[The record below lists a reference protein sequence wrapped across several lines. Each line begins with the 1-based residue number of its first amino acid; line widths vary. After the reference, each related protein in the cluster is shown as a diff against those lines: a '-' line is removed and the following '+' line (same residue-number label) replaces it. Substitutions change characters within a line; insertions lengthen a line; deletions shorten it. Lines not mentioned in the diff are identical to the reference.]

1 MFSFRP
7 IDLAGDWDKLVAYH
21 RDTFRLSY
29 GSDEA
34 FSELAYRK
42 IMRDRLESFPQ
53 GQRMVLDDAVV
64 AGQVELA
71 IREAQGRRF
80 GYVSLFYLE
89 PAWRGRGLGRELTQF
104 AQTCFAAHGLDEYR
118 LRVSA
123 MNERAVRF
131 YERQGFARLGS
142 EQRGQLVWIMRK
154 SLPSRP

>member
-1 MFSFRP
+1 
-7 IDLAGDWDKLVAYH
+7 
-21 RDTFRLSY
+21 
-29 GSDEA
+29 
-34 FSELAYRK
+34 
-42 IMRDRLESFPQ
+42 
-53 GQRMVLDDAVV
+53 MVLDDAVV